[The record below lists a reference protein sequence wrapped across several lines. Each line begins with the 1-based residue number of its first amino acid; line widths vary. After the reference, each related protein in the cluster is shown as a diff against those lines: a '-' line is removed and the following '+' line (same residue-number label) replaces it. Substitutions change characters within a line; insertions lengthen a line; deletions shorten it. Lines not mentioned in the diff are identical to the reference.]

1 LGLQA
6 LGHPKDRRWLPGR
19 SAASAG
25 QSLVEFALILPI
37 MLVLF
42 AGIAD
47 LGRVFAAGVVL
58 EAAARNAAE
67 IAANAYLSDPPGT
80 GGLEA
85 PVTGATSGEYSAYHG
100 AAATAVCQEVRSLP
114 NTKGSGVDCTSMP
127 LISVCVHDGAD
138 PRCGAEAFGAPVPT
152 ECTQTS
158 AASTN
163 SQAGGGAT
171 RWVEVRLCYQFTAIL
186 DMPFFSFDTIW
197 LERTRSFVIPCYFV
211 LGTGDCG

>member
-1 LGLQA
+1 MFRTSA
-6 LGHPKDRRWLPGR
+6 PTDRRVAH
-19 SAASAG
+19 SG
-25 QSLVEFALILPI
+25 QSLVEFALVLPI

-80 GGLEA
+80 GGLAA
-85 PVTGATSGEYSAYHG
+85 PVTGATPGEYSAFHD
-100 AAATAVCQEVRSLP
+100 AAATAVCREARSLP
-114 NTKGSGVDCTSMP
+114 NTQGSGTDCTGMP
-127 LISVCVHDGAD
+127 LIAVCVHDGAD
-138 PRCGAEAFGAPVPT
+138 PLCGTEAFRATVPT
-152 ECTQTS
+152 QCAQTG
-158 AASTN
+158 AANTT

-171 RWVEVRLCYQFTAIL
+171 RWVEVRLCYQFTAL
-186 DMPFFSFDTIW
+186 LVMPFFSFDTIW